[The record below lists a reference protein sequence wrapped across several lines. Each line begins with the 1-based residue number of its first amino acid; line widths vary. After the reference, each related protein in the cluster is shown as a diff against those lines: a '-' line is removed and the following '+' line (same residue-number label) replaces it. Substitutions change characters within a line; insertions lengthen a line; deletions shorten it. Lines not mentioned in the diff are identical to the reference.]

1 MCETLK
7 KMITS
12 KTNNDYIL
20 SKTWQY
26 IECDYIL
33 IFFFLQIIYMSYAKT
48 NETRNTKGK
57 QSQNVVRSTQNA
69 DPVLQRSART
79 DNTSVKHGYF
89 SCIL

>member
-48 NETRNTKGK
+48 NETRNKKGK
-57 QSQNVVRSTQNA
+57 QSQNCSLIHTNKQIK
-69 DPVLQRSART
+69 D
-79 DNTSVKHGYF
+79 
-89 SCIL
+89 SCKMNLE

>member
-1 MCETLK
+1 
-7 KMITS
+7 
-12 KTNNDYIL
+12 
-20 SKTWQY
+20 
-26 IECDYIL
+26 
-33 IFFFLQIIYMSYAKT
+33 MSYAKT